1 MKSVPYAPGI
11 GLREIA
17 RNMDVPA
24 GIVLARA
31 KREGWTQQIQ
41 AAKARQS
48 RQTPINQTQSR
59 RCNQSQSTA
68 ERGHRY
74 TEKMAAVAEK
84 VVTHVQS
91 MKPGAVL
98 DRIEKV
104 ERFDRLARRTFG
116 LDADSGKP
124 AFVNI
129 QIGPAL
135 QAAATAPT
143 IDIQVDKL

>member
-1 MKSVPYAPGI
+1 VDSADPSSKSKA
-11 GLREIA
+11 
-17 RNMDVPA
+17 VPA
-24 GIVLARA
+24 DAD
-31 KREGWTQQIQ
+31 
-41 AAKARQS
+41 QS
-48 RQTPINQTQSR
+48 NAITPLQSVAI
-59 RCNQSQSTA
+59 STA

-84 VVTHVQS
+84 VVPHVQS

-98 DRIEKV
+98 DCIEKV